1 MVQLPESVN
10 RAWKKRKGPV
20 VFSTVDQNGL
30 PNAIYATCVRMRDQE
45 TVIIADNFFDKTKQN
60 IFSGSRGSILF
71 ITEEDEAFQLKGSI
85 EYHQDGSFFEEMKE
99 WNPKDLPG
107 HAAALVKIE
116 EIYSGSERIK

>member
-1 MVQLPESVN
+1 MAQLPESVN

-20 VFSTVDQNGL
+20 VFSTVDQKGL
-30 PNAIYATCVRMRDQE
+30 PNAIYATCVRMRDE
-45 TVIIADNFFDKTKQN
+45 EMVIIADNFFDKTKQN

-71 ITEEDEAFQLKGSI
+71 ITEEDEAFQLKGNI

-116 EIYSGSERIK
+116 EIYSGSKRIM